1 MLKHINLKMKGE
13 KMKKMF
19 VLAALGIACAGCFDT
34 GRNQKSTD
42 DFHRSDG
49 VVECRFAEL
58 GKVLGLSEAIFA
70 DTNRFPA
77 AANRVGTAGKFGD
90 GSSNCSVKLPTPVF
104 GCTRAVVFWEQ
115 KDPLQLN
122 SVKLECRFKGTGE
135 ELRNEC
141 LKICREIAGII
152 GVEFNEDDADNGL
165 GFRGYHTVARFVL
178 ADAQEIRIYVQ
189 DALYVNR
196 DGGYVAVQ
204 PAQIG
209 IKFEFN
215 ESSYFAHL
223 DNSLLKRMKKELRSG
238 NAEAPSSETKKIDI
252 GCDCSKL
259 VAREVKSANSRMI
272 ELETNRREFE
282 KFRQQ
287 LKVLGRRNEQE
298 EANGRNE
305 RR

>member
-1 MLKHINLKMKGE
+1 
-13 KMKKMF
+13 MKKMF
-19 VLAALGIACAGCFDT
+19 VLAALGIACAGCVGT
-34 GRNQKSTD
+34 GRNQKPTD
-42 DFHRSDG
+42 DFHRSEA

-77 AANRVGTAGKFGD
+77 VANRVGTAGKFGY
-90 GSSNCSVKLPTPVF
+90 GFSNCRVKLSTPVF

-115 KDPLQLN
+115 KDPLLLN
-122 SVKLECRFKGTGE
+122 SVELQCSFEGTGE

-141 LKICREIAGII
+141 LKICREIAGKI
-152 GVEFNEDDADNGL
+152 GVEFNEDNADNVVGL
-165 GFRGYHTVARFVL
+165 RGYHTVARFVL
-178 ADAQEIRIYVQ
+178 ADAQEIRICAQ

-223 DNSLLKRMKKELRSG
+223 GNSLLKRMKKELRSG

-272 ELETNRREFE
+272 EFETNRREFE
-282 KFRQQ
+282 TVRQQ
-287 LKVLGRRNEQE
+287 LKALGGRNAQE